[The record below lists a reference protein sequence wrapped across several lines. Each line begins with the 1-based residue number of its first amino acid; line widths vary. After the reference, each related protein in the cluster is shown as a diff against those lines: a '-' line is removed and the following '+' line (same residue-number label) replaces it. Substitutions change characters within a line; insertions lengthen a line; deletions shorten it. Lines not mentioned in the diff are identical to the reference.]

1 MGPFWNSIASL
12 QDEQEVALMMWDA
25 LAAVSFQDTLRVSLS
40 FQVNQERQVFKGC
53 EAFEHL
59 APSPP
64 DPKALLGIQSF

>member
-1 MGPFWNSIASL
+1 MGPLWNAIASL

-40 FQVNQERQVFKGC
+40 FQVNQERRGTLNTQ
-53 EAFEHL
+53 

-64 DPKALLGIQSF
+64 DPKAMLGIQSFKNN